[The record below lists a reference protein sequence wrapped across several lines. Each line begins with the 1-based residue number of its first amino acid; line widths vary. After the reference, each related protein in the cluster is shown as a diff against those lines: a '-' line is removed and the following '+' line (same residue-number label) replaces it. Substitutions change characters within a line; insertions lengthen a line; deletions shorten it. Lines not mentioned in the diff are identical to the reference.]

1 MHWAIDDVAVGFNA
15 ATNNCISHMVAFSQ
29 KENNSTQL
37 FGNNSVGKWFAAGI
51 SGYLLTGTAVSLQQT
66 PAKQLNFWT
75 RGVEQKI
82 PALQATRKI
91 SSETDCSNLNLR
103 LYQYQNCPFCC
114 KVRSYLDYYGYSYE
128 LVEVNPITRK
138 EIKFSEYKKVPIL
151 VCGKD
156 DPVQIND
163 SSVII
168 SFLQSYMLNPNAD
181 LHTILSAYPSSLIKG
196 DDNKM
201 QLVSPNKYFLMIPEK
216 QQHVNEEILNEE
228 RKWRSWVDDCFVH
241 VISPNIYRTMKES
254 LKAFQWFSDVSD
266 WRNTFHT
273 WERLTAV
280 YLGATVMFF
289 VSKQLRKRHNL
300 KSDVRE
306 SLYDC
311 CNEWVKAVGPD
322 RKFMGGDRPNLADLA
337 MYGAIVSFEGC
348 HAFAEMM
355 ENTKIKDWYYRLKSQ
370 VDNHAGSAELN
381 EKIGQYAIYLL
392 WKSSLPVTVDE
403 YYSLA
408 DQPPDDEAIYTFEVK
423 VPDSVLEDLQVRL
436 NSTKFFQT
444 LENSSFFYGSNA
456 KFLHSFH
463 DYWMNSYNW
472 RETEAILNN
481 FKHFRTQIEGLNVHY
496 IHAKPA
502 EDSKYDTVYPLLL
515 VHGWPGSV
523 SEFLKIIPILID
535 PIKHNIG
542 YGTKY
547 AFEVIAPSIPGFAWS
562 DAPKRKGF
570 GPAAAARVFIKLL
583 DRLNKRRF
591 YCQGGDWGS
600 VITSIIAQMYPERV
614 IGLHLNTAFVAGIAH
629 PMIIL
634 KQLLGIYFPEFVI
647 DPADQYRVYPLM
659 EKFFYFIEESGYFHL
674 QSTKPDTVG
683 FALQDSPMG
692 LASYILEKFSA
703 WTDTSYQHFDDGG
716 LKKYFTLDELLTNIM
731 IYWTSDCIV
740 SSMRFYKEFYQQ
752 LGRMRYFNSPVLVPT
767 GVAAF
772 PNDLLTSPQAFVTYK
787 YEHLVQYSRM
797 PRGGHFAALEEP
809 LLLADD
815 IYKFSALIN

>member
-1 MHWAIDDVAVGFNA
+1 LAVVQSVGRVNDDDFDDATKADKKIAKTMHCAIDNLTVGFNA
-15 ATNNCISHMVAFSQ
+15 ATNGCISHTIAFSQ
-29 KENNSTQL
+29 KENNRTPLVGSLRRL
-37 FGNNSVGKWFAAGI
+37 FGNNSISKWFAAGV
-51 SGYLLTGTAVSLQQT
+51 SGYLLTGAAVSLQQT

-196 DDNKM
+196 DDKKM

-216 QQHVNEEILNEE
+216 QQHVNEKILE
-228 RKWRSWVDDCFVH
+228 
-241 VISPNIYRTMKES
+241 TMKES

-280 YLGATVMFF
+280 YLGATVIM
-289 VSKQLRKRHNL
+289 RKLVNTL
-300 KSDVRE
+300 LLLFSIIF
-306 SLYDC
+306 
-311 CNEWVKAVGPD
+311 AVFYN
-322 RKFMGGDRPNLADLA
+322 K
-337 MYGAIVSFEGC
+337 
-348 HAFAEMM
+348 
-355 ENTKIKDWYYRLKSQ
+355 
-370 VDNHAGSAELN
+370 
-381 EKIGQYAIYLL
+381 YLL
-392 WKSSLPVTVDE
+392 WKDSLPATVDE
-403 YYSLA
+403 YYSLD
-408 DQPPDDEAIYTFEVK
+408 DQSPDDEAIYTFEVK

-436 NSTKFFQT
+436 NNTKFFQT

-456 KFLHSFH
+456 NFLHSVH

-472 RETEAILNN
+472 HETEAMLNN

-535 PIKHNIG
+535 PMKHNIG
-542 YGTKY
+542 YGRKY

-570 GPAAAARVFIKLL
+570 GPAAAARVFLKLL

-600 VITSIIAQMYPERV
+600 VITSIIAQVYPERV
-614 IGLHLNTAFVAGIAH
+614 IGLHLNTAFVPAIAH
-629 PMIIL
+629 PMILL

-659 EKFFYFIEESGYFHL
+659 EKLFYFIEESGYFHL

-703 WTDTSYQHFDDGG
+703 WTDTSYQHLDDGG
-716 LKKYFTLDELLTNIM
+716 LRKYFTLDELLTNIM

-752 LGRMRYFNSPVLVPT
+752 IGRTRYFNSRVLVST

>member
-216 QQHVNEEILNEE
+216 QQHVNEEIL
-228 RKWRSWVDDCFVH
+228 K
-241 VISPNIYRTMKES
+241 TMKES

-280 YLGATVMFF
+280 YLGATVIMRKLVNMLLILSSIIF
-289 VSKQLRKRHNL
+289 VVFYNK
-300 KSDVRE
+300 
-306 SLYDC
+306 
-311 CNEWVKAVGPD
+311 
-322 RKFMGGDRPNLADLA
+322 
-337 MYGAIVSFEGC
+337 
-348 HAFAEMM
+348 
-355 ENTKIKDWYYRLKSQ
+355 
-370 VDNHAGSAELN
+370 
-381 EKIGQYAIYLL
+381 YLL
-392 WKSSLPVTVDE
+392 WKGSLPVTVDE

-659 EKFFYFIEESGYFHL
+659 EKFFYFIEESG
-674 QSTKPDTVG
+674 

-692 LASYILEKFSA
+692 LASYILEKFGA

-740 SSMRFYKEFYQQ
+740 SSVRFYKEFYQQ

>member
-1 MHWAIDDVAVGFNA
+1 MHCVIDDHLINGFNVA
-15 ATNNCISHMVAFSQ
+15 ITNGCILHTVAFSQ
-29 KENNSTQL
+29 KENNRTPLAGHLRRL
-37 FGNNSVGKWFAAGI
+37 FGNNSISKWFAAGV
-51 SGYLLTGTAVSLQQT
+51 SGYLLTGAAVSLQQT

-75 RGVEQKI
+75 RGVEQKL

-168 SFLQSYMLNPNAD
+168 SFLQSYMLNPDAD

-196 DDNKM
+196 DDKKM
-201 QLVSPNKYFLMIPEK
+201 QLVSPNKYFLMIPDK
-216 QQHVNEEILNEE
+216 QKHVNEEILDEE

-289 VSKQLRKRHNL
+289 VGKQLRKRHKL

-311 CNEWVKAVGPD
+311 CNEWLKAIGPD

-337 MYGAIVSFEGC
+337 MYGAMVSFEGC
-348 HAFAEMM
+348 HAFKEMM

-370 VDNHAGSAELN
+370 VDNHAGSAEL
-381 EKIGQYAIYLL
+381 YLL
-392 WKSSLPVTVDE
+392 WKDSLPVTVDE
-403 YYSLA
+403 YYSLD
-408 DQPPDDEAIYTFEVK
+408 DQSTDDEAIYTFEVK
-423 VPDSVLEDLQVRL
+423 VPDSVLNDLQVRL
-436 NSTKFFQT
+436 NNTKFFQA

-456 KFLHSFH
+456 NFLHSFH

-472 RETEAILNN
+472 RETEAI
-481 FKHFRTQIEGLNVHY
+481 TQIEGLNVHY

-515 VHGWPGSV
+515 VHGWPGSI

-535 PIKHNIG
+535 PMKHSIG
-542 YGTKY
+542 YGKKY

-570 GPAAAARVFIKLL
+570 GPAAAARVFLKLL

-600 VITSIIAQMYPERV
+600 IIASIIAQVYPERV
-614 IGLHLNTAFVAGIAH
+614 IGLHLNTAFVPGIAH
-629 PMIIL
+629 PMILL

-659 EKFFYFIEESGYFHL
+659 EKLFYSIEESGYFHL

-703 WTDTSYQHFDDGG
+703 WTDTSYQHLDDGG
-716 LKKYFTLDELLTNIM
+716 LRKYFTLDELLTNIM

-752 LGRMRYFNSPVLVPT
+752 LGRTRYFNSPVLVST

-787 YEHLVQYSRM
+787 YVHLVQYSRM

>member
-1 MHWAIDDVAVGFNA
+1 LAVVQSVGRVNDDDFDDATKADKKIAKTMHCAIDNLTVGFNA
-15 ATNNCISHMVAFSQ
+15 ATNGCISHTIAFSQ
-29 KENNSTQL
+29 KENNRTPLVGSLRRL
-37 FGNNSVGKWFAAGI
+37 FGNNSISKWFAAGV
-51 SGYLLTGTAVSLQQT
+51 SGYLLTGAAVSLQQT

-196 DDNKM
+196 DDKKM

-216 QQHVNEEILNEE
+216 QQHVNEKILDEE

-289 VSKQLRKRHNL
+289 VSKQLRKRHKL

-311 CNEWVKAVGPD
+311 CNEWLKAIGPD

-337 MYGAIVSFEGC
+337 MYGAILIIML
-348 HAFAEMM
+348 AQRNYIIFAVFY
-355 ENTKIKDWYYRLKSQ
+355 NK
-370 VDNHAGSAELN
+370 
-381 EKIGQYAIYLL
+381 YLL
-392 WKSSLPVTVDE
+392 WKDSLPATVDE
-403 YYSLA
+403 YYSLD
-408 DQPPDDEAIYTFEVK
+408 DQSPDDEAIYTFEVK

-436 NSTKFFQT
+436 NNTKFFQT

-456 KFLHSFH
+456 NFLHSVH

-472 RETEAILNN
+472 HETEAI
-481 FKHFRTQIEGLNVHY
+481 TQIEGLNVHY

-535 PIKHNIG
+535 PMKHNIG
-542 YGTKY
+542 YGRKY

-570 GPAAAARVFIKLL
+570 GPAAAARVFLKLL

-600 VITSIIAQMYPERV
+600 VITSIIAQVYPERV
-614 IGLHLNTAFVAGIAH
+614 IGLHLNTAFVPAIAH
-629 PMIIL
+629 PMILL

-659 EKFFYFIEESGYFHL
+659 EKLFYFIEESGYFHL

-703 WTDTSYQHFDDGG
+703 WTDTSYQHLDDGG
-716 LKKYFTLDELLTNIM
+716 LRKYFTLDELLTNIM

-752 LGRMRYFNSPVLVPT
+752 IGRTRYFNSRVLVST

>member
-1 MHWAIDDVAVGFNA
+1 MHCVIDDHLINGFNVA
-15 ATNNCISHMVAFSQ
+15 ITNGCILHTVAFSQ
-29 KENNSTQL
+29 KENNRTPLAGHLRRL
-37 FGNNSVGKWFAAGI
+37 FGNNSISKWFAAGV
-51 SGYLLTGTAVSLQQT
+51 SGYLLTGAAVSLQQT

-75 RGVEQKI
+75 RGVEQKL

-168 SFLQSYMLNPNAD
+168 SFLQSYMLNPDAD

-196 DDNKM
+196 DDKKM
-201 QLVSPNKYFLMIPEK
+201 QLVSPNKYFLMIPDK
-216 QQHVNEEILNEE
+216 QKHVNEEILE
-228 RKWRSWVDDCFVH
+228 
-241 VISPNIYRTMKES
+241 TMKES
-254 LKAFQWFSDVSD
+254 LKAFQWFSEVSD

-280 YLGATVMFF
+280 YLGAT
-289 VSKQLRKRHNL
+289 
-300 KSDVRE
+300 
-306 SLYDC
+306 
-311 CNEWVKAVGPD
+311 
-322 RKFMGGDRPNLADLA
+322 
-337 MYGAIVSFEGC
+337 
-348 HAFAEMM
+348 
-355 ENTKIKDWYYRLKSQ
+355 
-370 VDNHAGSAELN
+370 
-381 EKIGQYAIYLL
+381 YLL
-392 WKSSLPVTVDE
+392 WKDSLPVTVDE
-403 YYSLA
+403 YYSLD
-408 DQPPDDEAIYTFEVK
+408 DQSTDDEAIYTFEVK
-423 VPDSVLEDLQVRL
+423 VPDSVLNDLQVRL
-436 NSTKFFQT
+436 NNTKFFQA

-456 KFLHSFH
+456 NFLHSFH

-472 RETEAILNN
+472 RETEAMLNN

-515 VHGWPGSV
+515 VHGWPGSI

-535 PIKHNIG
+535 PMKHSIG
-542 YGTKY
+542 YGKKY

-570 GPAAAARVFIKLL
+570 GPAAAARV
-583 DRLNKRRF
+583 
-591 YCQGGDWGS
+591 
-600 VITSIIAQMYPERV
+600 YPERV
-614 IGLHLNTAFVAGIAH
+614 IGLHLNTAFVPGIAH
-629 PMIIL
+629 PMILL

-647 DPADQYRVYPLM
+647 DPADQYRGLLC
-659 EKFFYFIEESGYFHL
+659 KILQWDWHL
-674 QSTKPDTVG
+674 IFWKSSVLGLIHLINISTTFLRCDFTKNFTNN
-683 FALQDSPMG
+683 
-692 LASYILEKFSA
+692 LAARDISIS
-703 WTDTSYQHFDDGG
+703 
-716 LKKYFTLDELLTNIM
+716 
-731 IYWTSDCIV
+731 
-740 SSMRFYKEFYQQ
+740 
-752 LGRMRYFNSPVLVPT
+752 T

-787 YEHLVQYSRM
+787 YVHLVQYSRM